1 MGIHFPLVWQT
12 DEHYNIRKGVVNAG
26 SGGLGCGI
34 ITVGIVLLLNALDA
48 LGKGFEALPF
58 YAVSRGFPQPARFWF

>member
-1 MGIHFPLVWQT
+1 MGIYFPLVWQT

-34 ITVGIVLLLNALDA
+34 ITVGVVLSLNAMDA
-48 LGKGFEALPF
+48 PGKGFEVLL
-58 YAVSRGFPQPARFWF
+58 YAAPRGFLQPVHLWF